1 MSAPAHDGPTCAPP
15 GAAPGLAYTLT
26 ALAFLAHN
34 VEELLGLPDWAGAQA
49 IVEIHRPGFANALA
63 WVTLMALAI
72 LLIGRTMQ
80 FAIPAQRLVAVLAGA
95 LAFNVATHVLGS
107 LATMSYMPG
116 LGTAFA
122 LILPSVAWLMARL
135 PLARREKLIAG
146 LAGAL
151 AMPLVAFA
159 ALRLAGAIAATP

>member
-1 MSAPAHDGPTCAPP
+1 
-15 GAAPGLAYTLT
+15 
-26 ALAFLAHN
+26 
-34 VEELLGLPDWAGAQA
+34 
-49 IVEIHRPGFANALA
+49 
-63 WVTLMALAI
+63 MALAI